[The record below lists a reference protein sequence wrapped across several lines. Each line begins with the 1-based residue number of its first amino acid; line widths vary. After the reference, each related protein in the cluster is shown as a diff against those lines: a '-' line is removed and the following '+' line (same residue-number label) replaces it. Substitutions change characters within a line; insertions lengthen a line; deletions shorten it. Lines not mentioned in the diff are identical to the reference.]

1 MSDSKLDD
9 ANDAMF
15 DNQAE
20 MDLTN
25 YVDKLVKAEEDTPPL
40 TSTVTQKEKSA
51 DSSLLDRVTSVQLS
65 ISKN

>member
-1 MSDSKLDD
+1 MMSDSKLDD

-40 TSTVTQKEKSA
+40 TSTVT
-51 DSSLLDRVTSVQLS
+51 
-65 ISKN
+65 